1 MSNLESN
8 KKQKLNEIC
17 HWDFLSRDL
26 KEHIL
31 SFFDLKALLM
41 ISRVNKNLYEIL
53 SIDRRGIWKEKFF
66 SLKSGIYVKEGL
78 ILPVDEEQK
87 PKNLMN
93 LEDLSKMDQKKVN
106 WKMLC
111 QDTQR
116 LINLDEKYC
125 KNKVSFLGVEGDD
138 DLMYF
143 SVFYRPLNL
152 SFEEKELVKKNRIKL
167 LGENS
172 FILNE
177 NNYETSVEI
186 STLINE
192 KNILM
197 EIEEF
202 EMEGEKRVK
211 EDEYKVMNGFT
222 LTKLENIHKYFE
234 TLGSKF
240 VSLQTAFTYN
250 TYDTWM
256 QFYLY
261 IYGQTEEGIFIFL
274 FFFLTSYSPIFPIS
288 SKRKHLWDLWYHQS
302 QCLKIFK
309 SRDYK
314 SIKYK
319 PDSSTTSIQIKTKKE
334 RKSIKAYFAFSSFF
348 HFFFIII
355 FIKKKNSVMGMQLFH
370 QMKQIDFNIFHT
382 INQ

>member
-261 IYGQTEEGIFIFL
+261 IYGQTKEGIFIFL
-274 FFFLTSYSPIFPIS
+274 FFFFYILFSNLSHLIQKETSLGSMVS
-288 SKRKHLWDLWYHQS
+288 S
-302 QCLKIFK
+302 ITMF
-309 SRDYK
+309 
-314 SIKYK
+314 
-319 PDSSTTSIQIKTKKE
+319 E
-334 RKSIKAYFAFSSFF
+334 
-348 HFFFIII
+348 
-355 FIKKKNSVMGMQLFH
+355 
-370 QMKQIDFNIFHT
+370 DF
-382 INQ
+382 